1 MPADTVKPAGRT
13 RLAIGERETRI
24 VAVPAQGPATERV
37 LPIGTQALGSG
48 PFRHEPPSP
57 LEIEHAI
64 EQVEEA
70 VMPLLRQLPRDTP
83 WETRDA
89 ATLQLRRLVH
99 GGGEGRLSIDDVERV
114 FNQLAAV
121 SQGRPVAS
129 SGLPPQAAF
138 TAHVL
143 ILREAM
149 HHLGFASL
157 TVLSDSA

>member
-1 MPADTVKPAGRT
+1 MAADRVNPAGRT

-24 VAVPAQGPATERV
+24 VAEPSQGPATEWV
-37 LPIGTQALGSG
+37 LPIGTQALGAG

-70 VMPLLRQLPRDTP
+70 VMPLLRQLPRDTQ

-89 ATLQLRRLVH
+89 ASRQLLGLVH
-99 GGGEGRLSIDDVERV
+99 GGHEVLSIDDVERV

-121 SQGRPVAS
+121 SLGRPVAS

>member
-1 MPADTVKPAGRT
+1 MHGPAADGEQALFTLGSDWSP
-13 RLAIGERETRI
+13 RLAAF
-24 VAVPAQGPATERV
+24 VQGARP
-37 LPIGTQALGSG
+37 GTQALGRG
-48 PFRHEPPSP
+48 PFRHDPPSP

-89 ATLQLRRLVH
+89 ATRQLRRLVH

>member
-1 MPADTVKPAGRT
+1 MAAERVNPAART

-24 VAVPAQGPATERV
+24 VAGPAQGPAAEWV
-37 LPIGTQALGSG
+37 LPIGTLALGGG

-70 VMPLLRQLPRDTP
+70 VMPLLKQLPRDTP

-89 ATLQLRRLVH
+89 ASRQLLRLVH
-99 GGGEGRLSIDDVERV
+99 GGGDGRLSIDDVERV
-114 FNQLAAV
+114 FNQLVAV
-121 SQGRPVAS
+121 SQGRPVGS

-149 HHLGFASL
+149 HHLGFSSL
-157 TVLSDSA
+157 TVLTDPA